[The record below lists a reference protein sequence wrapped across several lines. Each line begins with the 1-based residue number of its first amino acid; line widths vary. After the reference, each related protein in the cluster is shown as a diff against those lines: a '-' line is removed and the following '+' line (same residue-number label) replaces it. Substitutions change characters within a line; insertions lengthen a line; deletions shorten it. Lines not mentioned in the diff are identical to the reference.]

1 MSSESV
7 LDQDLVPD
15 IGREVVATDSYLDE
29 PIQYTEPQY
38 SDTAGYTVVGG
49 GGVEWDAAALSNP
62 DYTGMALLERRS
74 HHPDFTCGNKQAGMF
89 AVVLGSNGAELEL

>member
-1 MSSESV
+1 M
-7 LDQDLVPD
+7 PD
-15 IGREVVATDSYLDE
+15 IGREVVATDSYLEDE
-29 PIQYTEPQY
+29 HAEPQY

-49 GGVEWDAAALSNP
+49 GGAWNVELSNP

-74 HHPDFTCGNKQAGMF
+74 HHPDFTFSNKQAGMF